1 MGSFCRRPG
10 NGLITNGYGGQVY
23 GLTANNHPSRVVIGL
38 DDQPS
43 MVSMTTPHSTRPE
56 EPRGPGPPVAGSQ
69 ERFGYA
75 QVPAVDEARF
85 EPDFA
90 RNAWPA
96 FMAAGLAA
104 IAVGVLLLVWPSVT
118 LVIVAVLIGVSLI
131 VAGLLRLIDGFT
143 AHEASGGRR
152 VAHVL
157 IGLLAVVVGLYA
169 IRHYHV
175 TIAVLAIIVGLF
187 WVLHGL
193 ADIAVGLFSGP
204 FPGRGFTVLAG
215 VLSLCAGMIV
225 LFWPTISLTVLVAV
239 IGIWLIVYGVLMA
252 ITAFGLRRS
261 GLAAA
266 EAEHASA

>member
-1 MGSFCRRPG
+1 MGSFGRRSG
-10 NGLITNGYGGQVY
+10 NGPITSGYGGQVY
-23 GLTANNHPSRVVIGL
+23 GLTANNHPSRVVISL
-38 DDQPS
+38 PDRPS
-43 MVSMTTPHSTRPE
+43 MVNMTTPHSTRPG
-56 EPRGPGPPVAGSQ
+56 EPAGPGPPAAGSQ
-69 ERFGYA
+69 GGFGYT

-96 FMAAGLAA
+96 FMAAGPAA
-104 IAVGVLLLVWPSVT
+104 IVVGVLLLVWPNVT
-118 LVIVAVLIGVSLI
+118 LGIVAVLIGASLI

-157 IGLLAVVVGLYA
+157 IGLLAVIVGLYA

-175 TIAVLAIIVGLF
+175 TIAVLAIVVGLF

-193 ADIAVGLFSGP
+193 ADIAVGLFAGP
-204 FPGRGFTVLAG
+204 FPGRGFTVVAG
-215 VLSLCAGMIV
+215 VLSLFAGMIV

-261 GLAAA
+261 GLAAP
-266 EAEHASA
+266 ESEHASA